1 MPLLTNQ
8 IIEQLTQHRS
18 IRNFQN
24 KPLTNEQV
32 AVLVDAAQHA
42 STSTFSQQY
51 SIISVTDP
59 KILKEIGRI
68 SGHHWLMNA
77 GHYFVMV
84 ADQHRNLRI
93 AKEHD
98 SDPFILHS
106 MDKFLASVFDT
117 AIATEN
123 IMVAAESMGL
133 GGTIMGSILN
143 DSQKMIEL
151 LNLPELT
158 FPLLG
163 IALGYPADEPE
174 LKPRLPKEMFHFRNQ
189 YGSDENFDQQ
199 LASYDTLVASYY
211 KHRSSNDRTETFS
224 YHIVSELAAGHGRRA
239 ELVDVIRKQGF
250 MLH

>member
-1 MPLLTNQ
+1 MTNQ

-93 AKEHD
+93 AKAHD

-123 IMVAAESMGL
+123 IML
-133 GGTIMGSILN
+133 
-143 DSQKMIEL
+143 Q
-151 LNLPELT
+151 
-158 FPLLG
+158 
-163 IALGYPADEPE
+163 
-174 LKPRLPKEMFHFRNQ
+174 PKAW
-189 YGSDENFDQQ
+189 G
-199 LASYDTLVASYY
+199 
-211 KHRSSNDRTETFS
+211 
-224 YHIVSELAAGHGRRA
+224 LAAQSWGA
-239 ELVDVIRKQGF
+239 F
-250 MLH
+250 